1 MFEYLGF
8 GMVCVWMEWA
18 VCDWMRHVGG
28 YVGDGRWVLSL
39 LLVLA
44 MVGDHLTDCL
54 HRYVCTST

>member
-1 MFEYLGF
+1 
-8 GMVCVWMEWA
+8 MEWA